1 MTATNLTSDPPA
13 TANGGTVHVIATSRE
28 GTREA
33 LEAATA
39 LARGLCGRVVV
50 FLRRASMDANLSDQ
64 NINTDEAEQALRRLT
79 DSYTP
84 RPNVLSCVCR
94 RVIDVVQLFQSP
106 GLVVIGGRARW
117 WWPTAEQRLAEDL
130 TRLGCHV
137 TFVHVPRGR
146 FVAPLM
152 AAARERA
159 RQAAQGQW
167 HHPEAR

>member
-1 MTATNLTSDPPA
+1 MTATHFTADPPA
-13 TANGGTVHVIATSRE
+13 ASNGGTVHVIATSLE

-50 FLRRASMDANLSDQ
+50 FLQRASIDLNIPDQ
-64 NINTDEAEQALRRLT
+64 NISKDERDQALRRLT

-84 RPNVLSCVCR
+84 RPNVLACVCKR
-94 RVIDVVQLFQSP
+94 AIDVVQLFQSP
-106 GLVVIGGRARW
+106 GMVVIGGKARW

-146 FVAPLM
+146 FVPPLV
-152 AAARERA
+152 AAAREQA
-159 RQAAQGQW
+159 RQTAKAQLDN
-167 HHPEAR
+167 PDAR